1 MTYQQFMLG
10 GLMAAG
16 FAMSALAHSGATGVV
31 KERMDAMKGM
41 QEAVKS
47 ITPMFSGQATYDADG
62 VRAAAADIA
71 GHAGDAMT
79 SKFTEGTT
87 GHPSEAR
94 PEIWSDWD
102 DFEALADQLE
112 LTARG
117 LGLAAENG
125 LHGANGRMGGTSG
138 MMGGNSSGMMG
149 SGSGMMGSGSGAM
162 GGTMPMAETMTAEQI
177 GQMPA
182 DGAFAMMTQTCSGC
196 HDRFR
201 MEH

>member
-1 MTYQQFMLG
+1 MTYQQIVLG

-31 KERMDAMKGM
+31 KERMDAMKAM
-41 QEAVKS
+41 QAAVKS
-47 ITPMFSGQATYDADG
+47 ITPMVSGQVKYDAG
-62 VRAAAADIA
+62 AVRSAAATIA
-71 GHAGDAMT
+71 GHAGEAMT
-79 SKFTEGTT
+79 SKFPEGTT

-94 PEIWSDWD
+94 PGIWSDWGQ
-102 DFEALADQLE
+102 FQALADQLA

-117 LGLAAENG
+117 LGLAAKNG
-125 LHGANGRMGGTSG
+125 LHGATGMMGGTTGRMGGNTSG
-138 MMGGNSSGMMG
+138 MMGNASGMMG
-149 SGSGMMGSGSGAM
+149 R
-162 GGTMPMAETMTAEQI
+162 TMPMAGTMTAEQI

-182 DGAFAMMTQTCSGC
+182 DRAFAMMTQTCSAC

>member
-1 MTYQQFMLG
+1 MKYQQIVPG

-41 QEAVKS
+41 QEAVKT
-47 ITPMFSGQATYDADG
+47 ITPMFSGQANYDAAA
-62 VRAAAADIA
+62 VRSAAAEIA
-71 GHAGDAMT
+71 GHAGAAMT
-79 SKFTEGTT
+79 STFPEGTT

-94 PEIWSDWD
+94 PEIWTDWD
-102 DFEALADQLE
+102 DFQALANQLA
-112 LTARG
+112 LTAQG
-117 LGLAAENG
+117 LGLSAENG
-125 LHGANGRMGGTSG
+125 MHGATGMMGWTSG
-138 MMGGNSSGMMG
+138 MMGGNTSGMMG
-149 SGSGMMGSGSGAM
+149 STSGTM
-162 GGTMPMAETMTAEQI
+162 GGTMPMAGTMTAEQI

-182 DGAFAMMTQTCSGC
+182 DGAFAMMTQTCSAC

>member
-1 MTYQQFMLG
+1 MKYQQVMLG
-10 GLMAAG
+10 GLLAAG

-41 QEAVKS
+41 QEAVKR
-47 ITPMFSGQATYDADG
+47 ITPMVSGQATYDAG
-62 VRAAAADIA
+62 AVRSAAAEIA
-71 GHAGDAMT
+71 GHAGEAIT
-79 SKFTEGTT
+79 SKFAEGTT

-102 DFEALADQLE
+102 QFQALADQLA
-112 LTARG
+112 LTAQG

-125 LHGANGRMGGTSG
+125 LHGAGGMMGGTTG
-138 MMGGNSSGMMG
+138 MMGGNTSGMMG
-149 SGSGMMGSGSGAM
+149 SGSGMMG
-162 GGTMPMAETMTAEQI
+162 GTMPMAGTMTAEQI

-182 DGAFAMMTQTCSGC
+182 DGAFAMMTQTCSAC